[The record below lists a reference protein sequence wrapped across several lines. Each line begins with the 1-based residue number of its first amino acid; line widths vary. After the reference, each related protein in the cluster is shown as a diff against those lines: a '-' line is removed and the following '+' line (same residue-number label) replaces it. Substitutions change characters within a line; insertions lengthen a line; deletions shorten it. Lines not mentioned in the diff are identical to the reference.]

1 MMSKSIKENQ
11 NRYTI
16 HKQKEQ
22 KKNHTVLHK
31 SGSKEIKT
39 FMLEKKLWEKLL
51 TTTNVNTRNMHVI

>member
-1 MMSKSIKENQ
+1 MSKSIKENQ

-22 KKNHTVLHK
+22 KNHTVLHK

-39 FMLEKKLWEKLL
+39 FMLEKSCEKSF
-51 TTTNVNTRNMHVI
+51 